1 MEIILLERIEK
12 LGQMGD
18 QVKVKDGYARN
29 FLLPQKKALRAT
41 AENKLRFESERA
53 QLETHSLE
61 RKKDAE
67 AVAGKLEGTKYVIL
81 RQASDMGQLYG
92 SVSSRDIAEALT
104 ASGFSAEKRQINL
117 SAPIKTLGVHEVR
130 VVLHPEVLVA
140 VSVNVARSEE
150 EAEAQSLS
158 EAGGAA
164 PAAADFFET
173 EEAAREAVETLT
185 EAEEDDAE
193 PKAAP
198 VEKAASES
206 PDGET
211 PA

>member
-29 FLLPQKKALRAT
+29 FLLPRKKALRAT
-41 AENKLRFESERA
+41 DENKLRFESERA

-67 AVAGKLEGTKYVIL
+67 AISEKLEGTKYVIL

-104 ASGFSAEKRQINL
+104 EAGFTAEKRQINL
-117 SAPIKTLGVHEVR
+117 SAPIKALGVHEVR
-130 VVLHPEVLVA
+130 VVLHPEVLVS

-150 EAEAQSLS
+150 EAEAQSVS
-158 EAGGAA
+158 EAEGEV
-164 PAAADFFET
+164 PAAAEFFET
-173 EEAAREAVETLT
+173 EEAAREAVEALT
-185 EAEEDDAE
+185 ETENDGAESD
-193 PKAAP
+193 AAP
-198 VEKAASES
+198 AAETSSES
-206 PDGET
+206 TDEENS
-211 PA
+211 A